1 MFTDANTENPAERYG
16 VENEEMRQ
24 ARLEIRALRAELA
37 ETANVIE
44 DLKRQVLAARR
55 QGERY
60 RFQVEVLRRSSSWRL
75 TRPLR
80 IWQRRRTNAA
90 SK

>member
-1 MFTDANTENPAERYG
+1 MFTDANPASTAARSD
-16 VENEEMRQ
+16 VEIEELRE
-24 ARLEIRALRAELA
+24 ARLQIRALRAELY

-44 DLKRQVLAARR
+44 DLKRQIIAARR

-80 IWQRRRTNAA
+80 LWRRRETHAA
-90 SK
+90 S